1 MGQAAI
7 IKLRYLTTIQWQAR
21 VKAVSSRLA
30 KVIGGIS
37 EANMSKREA
46 SYIMIHKHFLS

>member
-7 IKLRYLTTIQWQAR
+7 VKLRYLTTIQWQAR
-21 VKAVSSRLA
+21 VKAVSSRQA
-30 KVIGGIS
+30 RVIGVIL

-46 SYIMIHKHFLS
+46 RYIMIYKHFLS